1 MFFKNNKKAMFKKSY
16 SQSAEDMIIDFLFEV
31 HGVKNPT
38 YIDIGAH
45 DPYYLS
51 NTAFFYEKGCR
62 GINIEPNPVL
72 YKNIREVRKEDIN
85 LNVGIGKKEG
95 KLNFYIMNNPTMS
108 TFSREQADELVHKH
122 GFLIEQ
128 ELNVDVSTVNTV
140 LNTYNNGVFPDF
152 LSLDVEGVDLVIL
165 QSIDF
170 SKSYPKVICVET
182 MEYTENLSG
191 NKESEIIDFLK
202 EKGYRIIADTFIN
215 TIFERWN

>member
-16 SQSAEDMIIDFLFEV
+16 SQSGEDMIIDFLFEV